1 MRYLTLV
8 LLLAASCGGGGS
20 APGTWRSYT
29 VPGTFGVTALWA
41 SAPDDVW
48 AANGQNLF
56 HFDGGSF
63 QKLTDAPIVSAADF
77 WGFASNDVYAV
88 SGTDLAHWD
97 GAAWALVD
105 FAGAIDPSSLTAVWG
120 TSGSDLWM
128 GDELNGYVF
137 HWDGSAW
144 SKAVTQT
151 VMVTDLWGVPGAPG
165 GAVYAGGNFGLSRW
179 SS

>member
-63 QKLTDAPIVSAADF
+63 QKLTDAPIVSANGLTNALAEFFPDVTEALVGPLSSGGVLLKSLISAD
-77 WGFASNDVYAV
+77 ANDVACASFAMTDRRTRGRTRVVKVNRVRVMRGLFSYLSCAAV
-88 SGTDLAHWD
+88 QC
-97 GAAWALVD
+97 
-105 FAGAIDPSSLTAVWG
+105 F
-120 TSGSDLWM
+120 
-128 GDELNGYVF
+128 
-137 HWDGSAW
+137 
-144 SKAVTQT
+144 
-151 VMVTDLWGVPGAPG
+151 
-165 GAVYAGGNFGLSRW
+165 
-179 SS
+179 